1 MQKFQIFPVTSGRW
15 IAQHIASDTFVVART
30 RRRARQWCNAM
41 AKRLGGKARVALA
54 PLNAINV
61 AGESH

>member
-1 MQKFQIFPVTSGRW
+1 MTHFQIYPVTSGRW
-15 IAQHIASDTFVVART
+15 IAQYIDADVFVVART

-41 AKRLGGKARVALA
+41 AKRLGTEARVVLA
-54 PLNAINV
+54 PMNALPV